1 MEKRSQ
7 VLLILAFTIAMV
19 GCKKDEAEPVD
30 LGYDYFPRKVGAWIE
45 YQVDSIGRDDGFNVH
60 DTVSYRMQE
69 KVVEA
74 YTDPAGRPAW
84 RIHRFVKVGDNWV
97 IRDVWTSTRDA
108 FYAEVSEEN
117 QRRLKL
123 SFPVREGRAWDH
135 NVYNST
141 GEQELTYAEIGA
153 SYAANGLSFANTV
166 LVESTLEP
174 NIIVNV
180 TRKERYAYGVG
191 LVSRYVQDTDSQPYY
206 STQPPYQFL
215 GYNVRGTYFTMT
227 AVNYGQ
233 D

>member
-1 MEKRSQ
+1 MRN
-7 VLLILAFTIAMV
+7 LLLAIPILASLLTA
-19 GCKKDEAEPVD
+19 CKKEEAEPVD

-60 DTVSYRMQE
+60 DTVSYRMKE

-84 RIHRFVKVGDNWV
+84 RMHRFVKVADNWV
-97 IRDVWTSTRDA
+97 IRDVWTSTKDA

-117 QRRLKL
+117 MRRLKL
-123 SFPVREGRAWDH
+123 SFPVREGRAWNH
-135 NVYNST
+135 NVYNNS
-141 GEQELTYAEIGA
+141 GEEELTYSEIGSA
-153 SYAANGLSFANTV
+153 WAANGSSYGNTV

-174 NIIVNV
+174 NIIENK

-191 LVSRYVQDTDSQPYY
+191 LVSRYVQDTESQPQYNPN
-206 STQPPYQFL
+206 PPYQFI
-215 GYNVRGTYFTMT
+215 GYLVRGTYFTMT
-227 AVNYGQ
+227 AVDHGQ